1 MQCYG
6 VLFCGE
12 KWCVVTMLSMFHVCL
27 SKIKKTFVYTWC
39 YVKNLTILYG
49 VMWF

>member
-1 MQCYG
+1 M

-12 KWCVVTMLSMFHVCL
+12 KWCVVTMLSIFHVCL
-27 SKIKKTFVYTWC
+27 SKIKKPLYTLG
-39 YVKNLTILYG
+39 YVKNLAILYG